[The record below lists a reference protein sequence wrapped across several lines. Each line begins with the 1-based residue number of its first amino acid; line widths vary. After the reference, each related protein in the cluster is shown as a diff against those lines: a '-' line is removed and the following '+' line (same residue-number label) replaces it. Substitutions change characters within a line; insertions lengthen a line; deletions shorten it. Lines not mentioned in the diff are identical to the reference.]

1 MAFEKITNIN
11 INYLSD
17 ESRLTGDADWITF
30 CESTYDIKEAVSEA
44 CRKGLLITVQGA
56 RTGIT
61 GGAVP
66 VKSEEASESAYSR
79 IPVKTENTAD
89 SRISAN
95 TENTGNSRISAYTAK
110 TIKNGKTAETAE
122 EAPDTGNTAWNYE
135 NPHSG
140 ASGNSLKKLSGLAVI
155 NLSKVKQV
163 YSIRPDK
170 AGYRIKAG
178 AGLTLTEIEGILK
191 GGAFD
196 TSLLDKESL
205 QNLEILKKKK
215 YFFPPDPTEK
225 SASIGGV
232 SANCA
237 SGSRTFHYGSA
248 RNFIRSL
255 DVVLADSSELKLERD
270 SLRNTALG
278 NSFSLRTEE
287 GKVFMGFVP
296 QLEHPD
302 CKNAAGLFTENDM
315 DLTDLF
321 IGSEGILGIISA
333 VEFLV
338 IQEPEFINSILIFP
352 PDRELNLKLV
362 ECFRDAGH
370 NKYNYSSFEAFSD
383 KNNFKK
389 DNSCTDK
396 NIISGLI
403 SVPESGE
410 GRNSCD
416 DGTLSCNKISGLLNV
431 SESFKDRNITNG
443 SLTAPCSERSD
454 LINAAEG
461 LRIVAVEYFDMNAL
475 SLLSRYIKE
484 GLFKSLFPFS
494 EENSGGALYV
504 EIHSDNSEGLEK
516 LLENISGMLDKEGV
530 DSSCVFISDGE
541 SDLQRMKDFR
551 HSIPESVNMTIDRIR
566 KKGNDIT
573 KLGTDFAVPD
583 SAFRELF
590 YQYYSNLDSSELNYA
605 VFGHAGNNHLH
616 VNIIPRSR
624 NDYLKGK
631 ELVKVWAEKAVSLG
645 GTVSAEHGTGRLK
658 KEYLEIMYGREGIKK
673 LQAVKTVFDP
683 GFIINRGV
691 MI

>member
-1 MAFEKITNIN
+1 MKKNLKTAG
-11 INYLSD
+11 
-17 ESRLTGDADWITF
+17 SRISSSTENTGNN
-30 CESTYDIKEAVSEA
+30 
-44 CRKGLLITVQGA
+44 
-56 RTGIT
+56 
-61 GGAVP
+61 
-66 VKSEEASESAYSR
+66 R
-79 IPVKTENTAD
+79 IPVKTA
-89 SRISAN
+89 
-95 TENTGNSRISAYTAK
+95 
-110 TIKNGKTAETAE
+110 KNGKTSEPAEK
-122 EAPDTGNTAWNYE
+122 TGNTAGNDGSL
-135 NPHSG
+135 HSG
-140 ASGNSLKKLSGLAVI
+140 ASVNSVKKLSGGAVI
-155 NLSKVKQV
+155 NLSKMKQV

-178 AGLTLTEIEGILK
+178 AGLTLTEIDSILK

-196 TSLLDKESL
+196 TSLLDGESL

-255 DVVLADSSELKLERD
+255 DIVLADSSELRLERG
-270 SLRNTALG
+270 SLRNTACG

-287 GKVFMGFVP
+287 GRVLAGFVP
-296 QLEHPD
+296 RLENPD
-302 CKNAAGLFTENDM
+302 CKNAAGLFTESDM

-338 IQEPEFINSILIFP
+338 IPEPEFINSILIFP
-352 PDRELNLKLV
+352 PDRDLNLKLV

-370 NKYNYSSFEAFSD
+370 DKFNYSCCAVFSD
-383 KNNFKK
+383 KSSFKK
-389 DNSCTDK
+389 ENPCTAE
-396 NIISGLI
+396 NNISGLTAD
-403 SVPESGE
+403 PEG
-410 GRNSCD
+410 
-416 DGTLSCNKISGLLNV
+416 
-431 SESFKDRNITNG
+431 FKDRNISNSG
-443 SLTAPCSERSD
+443 LTAPCSKIPD
-454 LINAAEG
+454 LLTLPQG
-461 LRIVAVEYFDMNAL
+461 LSIAAVEYFDMNAL

-516 LLENISGMLDKEGV
+516 LLEKISGMLDKEGV
-530 DSSCVFISDGE
+530 DSSCVFISDGD

-566 KKGNDIT
+566 RQGNDIT
-573 KLGTDFAVPD
+573 KLGTDLAVPD

-590 YQYYSNLDSSELNYA
+590 NLYYSGLEKLVSRMSSPGVLREEKQKTDPEYPEYINTGLEPDKVISKTDAGTSNEGAACNSELHYA

-658 KEYLEIMYGREGIKK
+658 KDALEIMYGREGIKK
-673 LQAVKTVFDP
+673 LQAVKSVFDP
-683 GFIINRGV
+683 GFILNRGV
-691 MI
+691 MILI